1 MHRKK
6 RYSREKVISNAF
18 VTLTIG
24 ALCSASVPA
33 KGAEIVHQP
42 ESIPA
47 RVEKLREKL
56 SKQGPNMVAEREQS
70 GQIINLKWIKDTWD
84 NWNNWED
91 WGNS

>member
-6 RYSREKVISNAF
+6 KHSRENVISNAF

-33 KGAEIVHQP
+33 KPAQIVHQP

-56 SKQGPNMVAEREQS
+56 SKQGTNVVAEREQS
-70 GQIINLKWIKDTWD
+70 GQIIDLQWIKNTWD